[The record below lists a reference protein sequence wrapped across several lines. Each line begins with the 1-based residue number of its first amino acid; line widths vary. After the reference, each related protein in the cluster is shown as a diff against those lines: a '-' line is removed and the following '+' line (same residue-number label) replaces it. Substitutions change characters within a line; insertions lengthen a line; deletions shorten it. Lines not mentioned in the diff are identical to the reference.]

1 MEKEREQDKD
11 NKLRS
16 PFPFTTLTRLLIIPR
31 LYRISSLLALIF
43 NMRWV
48 LHGYPYQ
55 DIATYICSKS
65 SKDRPI
71 YILVLVFVALDAF
84 GLLGS
89 G

>member
-43 NMRWV
+43 KIMV
-48 LHGYPYQ
+48 GIGHQ
-55 DIATYICSKS
+55 DIAIASIRTYVVSK
-65 SKDRPI
+65 
-71 YILVLVFVALDAF
+71 
-84 GLLGS
+84 
-89 G
+89 

>member
-43 NMRWV
+43 NMSWV

-55 DIATYICSKS
+55 DIATY
-65 SKDRPI
+65 
-71 YILVLVFVALDAF
+71 LVLVFVALDAF